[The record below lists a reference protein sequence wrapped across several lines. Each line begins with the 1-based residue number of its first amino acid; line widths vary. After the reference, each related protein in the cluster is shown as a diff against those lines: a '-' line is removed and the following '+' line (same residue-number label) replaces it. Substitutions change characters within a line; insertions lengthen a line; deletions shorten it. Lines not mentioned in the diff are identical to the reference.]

1 MKKRFTKMEQEGL
14 KRIANMIRAKREE
27 ATNKIEKGVH
37 SIQTPVEKEKQLCN
51 TPQI

>member
-27 ATNKIEKGVH
+27 ATNKTEKG
-37 SIQTPVEKEKQLCN
+37 KQICN
-51 TPQI
+51 VPQI